1 MGLQIGTFNNEEGAV
16 FNNNSLTINAQTVTS
31 DTTPSEVDV
40 QEDATPGLIA
50 ISDEGAQVDLLRI
63 AVAAYRIGLFKRRDG
78 SKLNQIDVIRAFTK
92 MVGIEIKN
100 PYNDLRDEKV
110 KDSTVS
116 TKVFDA
122 MKRSFKEY
130 EDEKLER
137 SMK

>member
-1 MGLQIGTFNNEEGAV
+1 MANINNFNNEAGAV
-16 FNNNSLTINAQTVTS
+16 FKDESLTVNVQPVINSVA
-31 DTTPSEVDV
+31 PSEVDV

-63 AVAAYRIGLFKRRDG
+63 AVAAYRTGLFKRRDG
-78 SKLNQIDVIRAFTK
+78 RKLNQIDVIRAFTK

-110 KDSTVS
+110 TDSTAS
-116 TKVFDA
+116 TEIFDS
-122 MKRSFKEY
+122 MKRSFIEY

-137 SMK
+137 SKK

>member
-1 MGLQIGTFNNEEGAV
+1 MANINKFHNEAGAV
-16 FNNNSLTINAQTVTS
+16 FKDDSVTLNVQPVINSV
-31 DTTPSEVDV
+31 TPSEVDV

-110 KDSTVS
+110 KDSTAS

>member
-1 MGLQIGTFNNEEGAV
+1 MANIVNFKNEAGAV
-16 FNNNSLTINAQTVTS
+16 FEDESVTLNVQTVNNSV
-31 DTTPSEVDV
+31 TPSVVDV

-63 AVAAYRIGLFKRRDG
+63 AVAAYRTGLFKRRDG
-78 SKLNQIDVIRAFTK
+78 RKLNQIDVIRAFTK

-110 KDSTVS
+110 TDSTAS
-116 TKVFDA
+116 TEIFDS
-122 MKRSFKEY
+122 MKRAFIEY

-137 SMK
+137 SKK

>member
-1 MGLQIGTFNNEEGAV
+1 MANIVNFKNEAGAV
-16 FNNNSLTINAQTVTS
+16 FKDESVTLNVQSVSNSV
-31 DTTPSEVDV
+31 TPSVVDV

-63 AVAAYRIGLFKRRDG
+63 AVAAYRTGLFKRRDG
-78 SKLNQIDVIRAFTK
+78 RKLNQIDVIRAFTK

-110 KDSTVS
+110 TDSTAS
-116 TKVFDA
+116 TEIFDS
-122 MKRSFKEY
+122 MKRAFIEY

-137 SMK
+137 SKK